1 MTPVDFTYLD
11 TMADGDVELR
21 ETMLAMLLEELP
33 AEIDELRRAY
43 ATRDWDTLWKTAHKH
58 KSTLAFVGQPDM
70 LAAVRRIEVDAKEG
84 HRPENLDEPL
94 RILEKHQPAVL
105 DAVRGELGA

>member
-1 MTPVDFTYLD
+1 MDFTYLD

-21 ETMLAMLLEELP
+21 ETMLAMLLEEIP
-33 AEIDELRRAY
+33 AEIDEMRRAY
-43 ATRDWDTLWKTAHKH
+43 DLRDWDTLWKTAHKH

-84 HRPENLDEPL
+84 RAPESLQDPL
-94 RILEKHQPAVL
+94 RILERHQSDVLMAVQK
-105 DAVRGELGA
+105 ELGG